1 MSEIREDG
9 SSFVGYEYKEI
20 PAGGPYATL
29 CLDGYEQFG
38 WVLDERTGE
47 DALRTGKGRLILK
60 RDRKIVNK
68 VELTR
73 LQRHF
78 EACIRE
84 LEVLEQSKTS
94 KASIA
99 AIAVGLVGTAF
110 LAGSTFAVT
119 HQPPMIPLC
128 ILLAIP
134 GFLGWIVPWFLY
146 RAMVRRRS
154 RVVEEL
160 LEKKYNEI
168 DEICQKGH
176 QLLT

>member
-1 MSEIREDG
+1 MAESKEYMTLPEENGSINISE
-9 SSFVGYEYKEI
+9 
-20 PAGGPYATL
+20 
-29 CLDGYEQFG
+29 
-38 WVLDERTGE
+38 
-47 DALRTGKGRLILK
+47 
-60 RDRKIVNK
+60 
-68 VELTR
+68 
-73 LQRHF
+73 
-78 EACIRE
+78 
-84 LEVLEQSKTS
+84 EV
-94 KASIA
+94 IA

-154 RVVEEL
+154 RVVEKL